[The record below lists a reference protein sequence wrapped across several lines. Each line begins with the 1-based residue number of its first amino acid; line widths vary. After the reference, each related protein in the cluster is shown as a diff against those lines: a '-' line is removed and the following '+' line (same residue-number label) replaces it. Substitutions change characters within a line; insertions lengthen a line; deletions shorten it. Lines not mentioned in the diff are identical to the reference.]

1 MGQHKIC
8 SQINVDFK
16 NEKSKPSVKSFF
28 REENEIDITT
38 QHFIYIYKLKTSFL
52 KAINSLVF
60 RVLVGNSL

>member
-16 NEKSKPSVKSFF
+16 NEKSKSSVKSFF

-38 QHFIYIYKLKTSFL
+38 QHFIYIY
-52 KAINSLVF
+52 N
-60 RVLVGNSL
+60 